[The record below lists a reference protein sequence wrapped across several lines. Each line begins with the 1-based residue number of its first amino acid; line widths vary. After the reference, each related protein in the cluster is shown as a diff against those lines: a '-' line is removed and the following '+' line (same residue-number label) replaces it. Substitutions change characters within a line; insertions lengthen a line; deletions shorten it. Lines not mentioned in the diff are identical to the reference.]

1 MSTPS
6 TPTPPLASPPSAAA
20 EQLER
25 AHAHL
30 GKAHA
35 ILGRCHAAATRA
47 SLQDSQQE
55 IRRALEQH
63 GISFEGKRLL
73 VSLTPTL
80 LAGAE
85 VARLA
90 PGGAL
95 VRAALLE
102 VIARFTREHRAGQLD
117 GPMHRHFRPYA
128 RWWDLIA
135 SERRQS
141 EAIQLM
147 RYDAIREDRGS
158 WRLLET
164 NTCCPGGVIHCAR
177 VRDAWLASPLGRE
190 ATRGVLLAELPVDR
204 PDGFLRHL
212 HELASQVRAAGPARA
227 AGATASAPVVAICSY
242 RGSYQN
248 EVESLAA
255 EQRRL
260 VERGELEGGELAIGD
275 AREVECDGGVATL
288 RGRRI
293 DVLYNKLDP
302 LAIEPGDPE
311 LAGWARAARSPQVE
325 LVNSLAAMYLTE
337 TKRVLAL
344 LRDERLRRD
353 LALDVAT
360 LAAIDELVPRSHVV
374 PAAGHG
380 GDGQGGDGRAGED
393 EGGAL
398 LAELRGSRHRY
409 VLKADAYTRGAGV
422 YVGRQLTPAAWDE
435 ALRATAAAH
444 GIAQECADTPRRVA
458 LDPEAAGEPLQEY
471 WGVDLFYFGARF
483 AGAVSRCH
491 TDMVFNVGNGGK
503 ESPALV
509 LA

>member
-1 MSTPS
+1 MS
-6 TPTPPLASPPSAAA
+6 TPTPPPASPSSGAA
-20 EQLER
+20 ELLEG
-25 AHAHL
+25 AHAYL

-47 SLQDSQQE
+47 SLRDSQQA
-55 IRRALEQH
+55 IRAALEQH

-85 VARLA
+85 IERLA
-90 PGGAL
+90 PRGAL

-102 VIARFTREHRAGQLD
+102 VIERFLGEHRAGQLD

-135 SERRQS
+135 AERRRS
-141 EAIQLM
+141 EPIQLM
-147 RYDAIREDRGS
+147 RYDAIREDRGR

-177 VRDAWLASPLGRE
+177 VRAAWLASPLGRE
-190 ATRGVLLAELPVDR
+190 AAGGVALVERPVDR
-204 PDGFLRHL
+204 PEGFLRHL
-212 HELASQVRAAGPARA
+212 HELAGQVRRGAAGP
-227 AGATASAPVVAICSY
+227 PVVAICSY

-248 EVESLAA
+248 EVASLAA

-260 VERGELEGGELAIGD
+260 VERGELAGSELAIGD
-275 AREVECDGGVATL
+275 AREVECDGGAATL

-302 LAIEPGDPE
+302 LAIDPGDPE
-311 LAGWARAARSPQVE
+311 LAGWVRAAASPEVE

-353 LALDVAT
+353 LALADAAA
-360 LAAIDELVPRSHVV
+360 AAIEELVPRSYVL
-374 PAAGHG
+374 PAAG
-380 GDGQGGDGRAGED
+380 DGRDAADAED
-393 EGGAL
+393 PDGAAL
-398 LAELRGSRHRY
+398 LAELRGNRHRY

-422 YVGRQLTPAAWDE
+422 YVGQQLTPTAWAE

-444 GIAQECADTPRRVA
+444 GIAQECADIPRRVA
-458 LDPEAAGEPLQEY
+458 LDPEAAGAPLQEY

-503 ESPALV
+503 ESPTLV
-509 LA
+509 VP

>member
-1 MSTPS
+1 MSMPM
-6 TPTPPLASPPSAAA
+6 PPSASPSSSAA
-20 EQLER
+20 ELLEG
-25 AHAHL
+25 AHAYL

-47 SLQDSQQE
+47 SLRDSQQA
-55 IRRALEQH
+55 IRAALEQH

-85 VARLA
+85 IERLA
-90 PGGAL
+90 PQGAL

-102 VIARFTREHRAGQLD
+102 VIARFLQEHRAGQLD

-135 SERRQS
+135 AERRRS

-147 RYDAIREDRGS
+147 RYDAIREDRGR

-177 VRDAWLASPLGRE
+177 VRAAWLASPLGRE
-190 ATRGVLLAELPVDR
+190 ATSGGALVERPVDR

-212 HELASQVRAAGPARA
+212 HELAGQVRTAGAAGP
-227 AGATASAPVVAICSY
+227 PVIAICSY

-248 EVESLAA
+248 EVASLAA

-260 VERGELEGGELAIGD
+260 VERGELAGGELVIGD

-302 LAIEPGDPE
+302 LAIDPGDPE
-311 LAGWARAARSPQVE
+311 LAGWVRAAASPEVE

-344 LRDERLRRD
+344 LRDERLRSD
-353 LALDVAT
+353 LALDAAT
-360 LAAIDELVPRSHVV
+360 LAAIDELVPRSYVL
-374 PAAGHG
+374 PSGG
-380 GDGQGGDGRAGED
+380 GDDGGDAGVAGASAPASPAD
-393 EGGAL
+393 DAL
-398 LAELRGSRHRY
+398 LAELRGNRHRY

-422 YVGRQLTPAAWDE
+422 YVGQQLPPTAWAE

-444 GIAQECADTPRRVA
+444 GIAQECADIPRRVA
-458 LDPEAAGEPLQEY
+458 LDPEAAGAPLQEY

-483 AGAVSRCH
+483 AGTVSRCH

-509 LA
+509 VP